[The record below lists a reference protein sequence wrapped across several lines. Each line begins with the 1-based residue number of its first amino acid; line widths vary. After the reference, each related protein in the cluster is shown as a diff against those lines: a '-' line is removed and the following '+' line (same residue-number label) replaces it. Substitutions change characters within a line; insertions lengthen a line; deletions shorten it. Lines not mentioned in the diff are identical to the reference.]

1 MPLTVIV
8 EDEGGK
14 EVVIGVGSL
23 LLFVEATVANG
34 EMVFQDCKAG
44 YM

>member
-14 EVVIGVGSL
+14 EVVVGVGSL
-23 LLFVEATVANG
+23 LMFAEATVANG
-34 EMVFQDCKAG
+34 EMVFQDRKPG